1 MKLEN
6 NETFKITYFAK
17 KHGKHITRSGKWDD
31 KCKVW
36 TTTKGDSATTYFD
49 VDAQNYRTAIGNTTI
64 KMKG

>member
-1 MKLEN
+1 MKQGD
-6 NETFKITYFAK
+6 TFNITYYAT
-17 KHGKHITRSGKWDD
+17 KHNEFITRSGKWDD